1 MSNLVASFFMW
12 HSLIALLLTGL
23 MLVIIRYHSLPFTR
37 ENILGVIFTAIC
49 WPVVLAMTIVEL
61 FKSGE

>member
-1 MSNLVASFFMW
+1 MIASL
-12 HSLIALLLTGL
+12 LIGL
-23 MLVIIRYHSLPFTR
+23 MLVVIRYHSLPFTR

-61 FKSGE
+61 FKTND

>member
-1 MSNLVASFFMW
+1 MSNLAVSFFMW
-12 HSLIALLLTGL
+12 YSLIGLLLIGS
-23 MLVIIRYHSLPFTR
+23 MMAAIRYHSLPFTR

-49 WPVVLAMTIVEL
+49 WPVVLAMTIVEM

>member
-1 MSNLVASFFMW
+1 MT
-12 HSLIALLLTGL
+12 ALSLTGL
-23 MLVIIRYHSLPFTR
+23 MLVAIRFHSLPFTR

-61 FKSGE
+61 FKSNE